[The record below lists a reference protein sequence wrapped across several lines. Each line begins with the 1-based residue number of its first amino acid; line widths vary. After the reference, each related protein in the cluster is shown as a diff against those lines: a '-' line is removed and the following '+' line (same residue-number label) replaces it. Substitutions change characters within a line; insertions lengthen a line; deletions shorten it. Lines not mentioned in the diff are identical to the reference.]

1 MALCPVCEKRF
12 AKRGVQNHVR
22 TQHPDRYREFYPER
36 EESDTLPIPDKIPDA
51 VPPKTI
57 ATPTERQIESH
68 PVTVAEINELTRHPV
83 KAPSPNGEPEAKA
96 DPKNGDIVEIH
107 GKKYKVVERTLKSPE
122 VPTKSIKNNEIPI
135 QKPQKKEK
143 PKKHRFRLKGL
154 WGKKK
159 DSQPSK
165 VTPPPIGSTSAPQ
178 PQSPQPPQKMKD
190 PEGALELILAMP
202 WYILIMAI
210 ILSFVFDW
218 NFWVDLYNQPII
230 QLYIW
235 IFGNIGN
242 TAAMMFLLLTVMV
255 ILVVSLIVHK
265 GFYRMLFKDIYIK
278 SMRSRLMVNETEKET
293 KVESRMVFMP
303 STREGRVY
311 LTIGIGFWDR
321 VYRKRTKKPRPDILT
336 LYIRRSMFSPL
347 LNPFRLLHS
356 CDKVYVMDPDHTRVW
371 RDGRWRMT
379 VAASRFVRDAEDNSL
394 CYWLEDET
402 YSHNI
407 FNSDW
412 YKKTHEKLMTTGTDK
427 VKIASLIN
435 PDLQQE
441 QMRHGMTM
449 SDGMDFE
456 MESRIK
462 ELEKKQGETKQNAP

>member
-1 MALCPVCEKRF
+1 MKMALCPVCEKRY

-36 EESDTLPIPDKIPDA
+36 DDSLVPETPTNSNAIPS
-51 VPPKTI
+51 KTI
-57 ATPTERQIESH
+57 SDLPKQEVKEAPPLPKQESPSIESH
-68 PVTVAEINELTRHPV
+68 PVTVSEINELTRHPV
-83 KAPSPNGEPEAKA
+83 KAPSPNEESETKVN
-96 DPKNGDIVEIH
+96 PKNGDIVEIH
-107 GKKYKVVERTLKSPE
+107 GKKYKVVTRTLKSPE
-122 VPTKSIKNNEIPI
+122 VPAKSNENEIPI

-143 PKKHRFRLKGL
+143 PKKHRFRLARL

-159 DSQPSK
+159 GLEPSNL
-165 VTPPPIGSTSAPQ
+165 TPPPIGSTSAPQ

-265 GFYRMLFKDIYIK
+265 GFYRMLFKDMYIK
-278 SMRSRLMVNETEKET
+278 SMRSRLMVNESEKET

-303 STREGRVY
+303 STKEGRVY
-311 LTIGIGFWDR
+311 LTIGMGFWDR
-321 VYRKRTKKPRPDILT
+321 L
-336 LYIRRSMFSPL
+336 
-347 LNPFRLLHS
+347 
-356 CDKVYVMDPDHTRVW
+356 
-371 RDGRWRMT
+371 
-379 VAASRFVRDAEDNSL
+379 
-394 CYWLEDET
+394 
-402 YSHNI
+402 
-407 FNSDW
+407 
-412 YKKTHEKLMTTGTDK
+412 
-427 VKIASLIN
+427 
-435 PDLQQE
+435 
-441 QMRHGMTM
+441 
-449 SDGMDFE
+449 
-456 MESRIK
+456 
-462 ELEKKQGETKQNAP
+462 